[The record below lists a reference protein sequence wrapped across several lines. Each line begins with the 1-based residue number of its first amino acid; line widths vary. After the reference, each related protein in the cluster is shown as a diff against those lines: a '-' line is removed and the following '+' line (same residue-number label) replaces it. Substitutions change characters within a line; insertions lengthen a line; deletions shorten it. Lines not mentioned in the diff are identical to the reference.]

1 MWRGAAGDEAKR
13 RSHACNQSSAVFL
26 FLLPIGVSFE
36 LPYLCERLSVCKSSW
51 FMLGLGLGMKH
62 DVLKKIENERT
73 GNSVENC
80 LFDLLVFWLN
90 SGNASVKN
98 LVDALIKVNMRV
110 LADKIQKKYAGMTA
124 SLR

>member
-1 MWRGAAGDEAKR
+1 
-13 RSHACNQSSAVFL
+13 
-26 FLLPIGVSFE
+26 
-36 LPYLCERLSVCKSSW
+36 
-51 FMLGLGLGMKH
+51 MLGLGLGMKH